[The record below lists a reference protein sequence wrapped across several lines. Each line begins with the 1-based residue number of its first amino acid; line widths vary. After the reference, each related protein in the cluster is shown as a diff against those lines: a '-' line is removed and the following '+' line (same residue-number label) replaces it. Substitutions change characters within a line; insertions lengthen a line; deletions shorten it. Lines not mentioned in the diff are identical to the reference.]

1 MKDFQLDG
9 CYQRVCD
16 ALQKH
21 HIHGSL
27 LELEITE
34 TMLAKNTEQCISLM
48 SRLQK
53 MDIKFSVDDFGTG
66 YSSMSYLKKFPINT
80 LKIDRAFVSECDV
93 NKEDAAICRAIVAL
107 GKSLGLKII
116 AEGVETQSQL
126 DFLKQTECDV
136 YQGFLFSRPL
146 PVDEIDALLI
156 ENIFRK

>member
-1 MKDFQLDG
+1 LRAIRHFKILIIHLGG
-9 CYQRVCD
+9 C
-16 ALQKH
+16 
-21 HIHGSL
+21 
-27 LELEITE
+27 
-34 TMLAKNTEQCISLM
+34 
-48 SRLQK
+48 
-53 MDIKFSVDDFGTG
+53 
-66 YSSMSYLKKFPINT
+66 
-80 LKIDRAFVSECDV
+80 
-93 NKEDAAICRAIVAL
+93 KEDAAICRAIVAL